1 MSDEVSEL
9 HGGVAVTASALR
21 LALDCV
27 ATPTFL
33 LAADSAIVHANA
45 AGALLLSSSKALRRT
60 RSHLLPRR
68 AAEARMM
75 SATMARV
82 IGEANPALLRLLGRN
97 GDVSV
102 LVTLTPVPAHAPA
115 HALVVACIV
124 DLHGKIP
131 PIAPWLEDAFEISIQ
146 NAELAEG
153 LMSGLTLNEFSEET
167 GVTMGALRTRLKKLF
182 GRTGKRSQAA
192 LVSALLRA
200 AAIAPIPGSE
210 NNENRRGS
218 PI

>member
-102 LVTLTPVPAHAPA
+102 LVTLTPVPAHA
-115 HALVVACIV
+115 LVVACIV

-131 PIAPWLEDAFEISIQ
+131 PIAPWLETAFEISIQ